1 MDCVASIAKC
11 QVAKLA
17 PAGAPAALLLLLP
30 LVVGV
35 APAVEVLVECG
46 GYDLGFLVYMFAVNW
61 VSL

>member
-17 PAGAPAALLLLLP
+17 PGGAPAALP
-30 LVVGV
+30 LVDAG
-35 APAVEVLVECG
+35 AAADAEAVLLG